1 MKRYKRFIATD
12 YDWSNENCQEQAFE
26 QAYIVDEESPDGKW
40 VKWEDVEK
48 VMTKYNVDE
57 KTIEYV
63 LDVLSSIAY
72 DIDRG
77 NEIDEYDK
85 EDCMRCIVMLT
96 GEDWNPHFR
105 HFTHI
110 ERAK

>member
-1 MKRYKRFIATD
+1 
-12 YDWSNENCQEQAFE
+12 
-26 QAYIVDEESPDGKW
+26 
-40 VKWEDVEK
+40 
-48 VMTKYNVDE
+48 MTKYNVDE

-77 NEIDEYDK
+77 NVIDEYDK

-96 GEDWNPHFR
+96 GKDWNPHFR
-105 HFTHI
+105 YYTDI
-110 ERAK
+110 EGAE

>member
-1 MKRYKRFIATD
+1 
-12 YDWSNENCQEQAFE
+12 
-26 QAYIVDEESPDGKW
+26 
-40 VKWEDVEK
+40 
-48 VMTKYNVDE
+48 MTKYNVDE

-72 DIDRG
+72 DIHKG

-85 EDCMRCIVMLT
+85 EDCMRCITMLT

-105 HFTHI
+105 YRSHI
-110 ERAK
+110 EETK